1 LFVRLA
7 TFNQQSFRLIFVAYS
22 LSLIGCG
29 HASDRVL
36 EETVEQSYKI
46 EPTTSISI
54 KNVDGSIQVYG
65 SPAHEMTLQAT
76 KRAYSTKRLKQIAV
90 DVSVQ
95 PGTVAIETT
104 SPREPT
110 WGLLDRSGTV
120 DYTIVVPDTASIS
133 RLELA
138 NGEVSVEE
146 MRGQSV
152 HARLETGQLFTHNC
166 FSNVDVTIGR
176 GTLIVAYEWWEP
188 GKFSVQTNIADG
200 NAWAFLPSDAA
211 FHLIAE
217 AVHGRIA
224 SDFTAV
230 GEHSAQAMTKVDVLV
245 NGGGET
251 EIRMR
256 AAEGNIKVVEQNP

>member
-1 LFVRLA
+1 MRLA

-90 DVSVQ
+90 DVSMQ

-104 SPREPT
+104 FPREPT
-110 WGLLDRSGTV
+110 WGLRDRSGTV

-217 AVHGRIA
+217 TVQGKIA
-224 SDFTAV
+224 SDFTAA
-230 GEHSAQAMTKVDVLV
+230 GEHRAQAMTKVDVLV
-245 NGGGET
+245 NGGGEAQ
-251 EIRMR
+251 IKLR
-256 AAEGNIKVVEQNP
+256 ATEGNIKVVEQNP

>member
-1 LFVRLA
+1 MRSA
-7 TFNQQSFRLIFVAYS
+7 TFDQRSFRLILVAYS

-29 HASDRVL
+29 PANNRVL

-65 SPAHEMTLQAT
+65 SPAHEMTLQAI
-76 KRAYSTKRLKQIAV
+76 KRSYSAKRLKQIAV

-104 SPREPT
+104 FPREPT

-133 RLELA
+133 QLELA

-152 HARLETGQLFTHNC
+152 HARLGTGRLFAHNC
-166 FSNVDVTIGR
+166 FSNVDVTMGR
-176 GTLIVAYEWWEP
+176 GSLTLAYEWWEP

-200 NAWAFLPSDAA
+200 NAWAYLPSDAA

-217 AVHGRIA
+217 TAHGKIA
-224 SDFTAV
+224 SDFVAEQEHRVQAV
-230 GEHSAQAMTKVDVLV
+230 TKVEVLV
-245 NGGGET
+245 HGGGEAQIK
-251 EIRMR
+251 IR
-256 AAEGNIKVVEQNP
+256 ATEGNIKVVGQNP

>member
-1 LFVRLA
+1 MRSA
-7 TFNQQSFRLIFVAYS
+7 TFNRQSFRLIFVAYS

-29 HASDRVL
+29 PANDRVL

-46 EPTTSISI
+46 EPTTSVSI

-65 SPAHEMTLQAT
+65 SPAREMTLQAI
-76 KRAYSTKRLKQIAV
+76 KRAYSAKRLKQIAV

-104 SPREPT
+104 FPREPT
-110 WGLLDRSGTV
+110 WGLRDRSGTV

-152 HARLETGQLFTHNC
+152 HARLGTGRLLAHNC
-166 FSNVDVTIGR
+166 FSNVDVTMDR
-176 GTLIVAYEWWEP
+176 GTLTLAYEWWEP

-217 AVHGRIA
+217 TVQGKIA
-224 SDFTAV
+224 SDFTAA
-230 GEHSAQAMTKVDVLV
+230 GEHPAQAMTKVDVLV
-245 NGGGET
+245 NGGGEAQIKMHAT
-251 EIRMR
+251 
-256 AAEGNIKVVEQNP
+256 EGNIKVMGQNP